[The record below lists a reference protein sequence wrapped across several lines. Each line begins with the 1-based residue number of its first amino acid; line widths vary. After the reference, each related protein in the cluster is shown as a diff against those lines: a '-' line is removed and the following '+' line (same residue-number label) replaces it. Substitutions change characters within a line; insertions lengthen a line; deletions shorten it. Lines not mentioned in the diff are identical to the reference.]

1 MKPKT
6 RALVMAFAVLGLFAA
21 TASSYVHYQLL
32 NNPGYASFC
41 DVNPAVSCAQAYL
54 SRYGSIFGIPV
65 ALAGVAFFAV
75 VLSIA
80 ALKGRTTK
88 ADTATGYVFALSTIG
103 LIFVLYL
110 AWASYAQLGTFCILC
125 ATTYVAVIG
134 IFIVTLR
141 STKPPLTTLP
151 GNAIRDLSSL
161 VGSPLS
167 LLLTIGAIVFAGFVI
182 SAFRG
187 EPAASVVQEPAYPAL
202 TDQQRSDLEKWW
214 VLQPKVDLGIP
225 DDGAAVVVVK
235 FSDFMCPACRQAFEW
250 YKPIVARHEATGKVR
265 FVTKHY
271 PLEAECN
278 KHAPSNHYASCEA
291 AAAVI
296 MARATGNAAAV
307 EQWLFSN
314 QSTLTPQTVKAAAR
328 DIGGIRDFDAQY
340 ARVLEEV
347 TADANLGGKLGVN
360 RTPTFYIAG
369 RKLPNESL
377 LPPQY
382 FDYLIEL
389 ALRGAT

>member
-6 RALVMAFAVLGLFAA
+6 RALVLAFAVLGFFAS

-41 DVNPAVSCAQAYL
+41 DVNPAVSCTQAYL
-54 SRYGSIFGIPV
+54 SKYGSIFGIPV
-65 ALAGVAFFAV
+65 ALVGVAFFAA

-80 ALKGRTTK
+80 ALKGRATK
-88 ADTATGYVFALSTIG
+88 GDTATGYLFALATAG
-103 LIFVLYL
+103 LIFALYL

-125 ATTYVAVIG
+125 ATTYVAVIA
-134 IFIVTLR
+134 IFVITLR
-141 STKPPLTTLP
+141 STKPPLGTLP
-151 GNAIRDLSSL
+151 GSAARDLSSL
-161 VGSPLS
+161 AGSPLS

-187 EPAASVVQEPAYPAL
+187 EPAASVAPEPAYPAL

-225 DDGAAVVVVK
+225 DEGAAVVVVK

-250 YKPIVARHEATGKVR
+250 YKPIVARYEATGKVR
-265 FVTKHY
+265 FVVKHY

-296 MARATGNAAAV
+296 MARATGKAEV
-307 EQWLFSN
+307 LEQWLFSN
-314 QSTLTPQTVKAAAR
+314 QSTLTPQTVKAGAR
-328 DIGGIRDFDAQY
+328 DIGGIQDFDAQY

-347 TADANLGGKLGVN
+347 KADADLGGRLGVN

-389 ALRGAT
+389 ALRGTP